1 MKGYARSSTDGPTFA
16 EAMALWEKKAAL
28 LQAQLRNLAA
38 EEDEDSWVVSPE
50 DEEVP
55 QAEVEAAEEV
65 YSLFMAAEG
74 DSDPSSSDATMSSC
88 FSDSSSSGQSSQ
100 EEPSTDIAVNSL
112 CCSNYRFNCY
122 STYSKQYSDSSLLL
136 DLVLLLVSF
145 IVSKNVVT
153 AVHLASRMGLLGADQ
168 SVVGGTP
175 AASWRLPPTRR
186 PRPGSTRVAVL
197 QPAMV
202 EKTMVTVSVG
212 ALQALK
218 GVSAALGMKMPGRAG
233 GVVCEDKKQP
243 SGALVIPSGGGVK
256 KGSAVAESKMQQHV
270 RVGSLAFG
278 AQNSPSGRVDSPPG
292 GRIKGAS
299 AALQS
304 KKKQQQVG
312 SGASQSKKKQQQV
325 GSAASQSKEKQQKQ
339 VGSAAS
345 QSKKKQQKQV
355 GSAASQSKEKQQK
368 QVGSAASQSKKKQ
381 QQQVGSAA
389 SQSKEKQQQ
398 VGLAASQSKE
408 KQQQVGLAASQSKKK
423 QQQQVGSAASQSKE
437 KQQQAGLAASQSKE
451 KQQQVGSAASQ
462 SKEKQ
467 LQVGSAASQSKEKQQ
482 QVGFAASECK
492 KKQQEQAGGVRVGR
506 RVDPSRMTRVVAI
519 RPPWRP

>member
-1 MKGYARSSTDGPTFA
+1 MAGSSDFPSIA
-16 EAMALWEKKAAL
+16 DRLALWEKRGF
-28 LQAQLRNLAA
+28 AQHDAWMVSQVRNLAA
-38 EEDEDSWVVSPE
+38 EEEEDSWVVSPE
-50 DEEVP
+50 VEEVP

-100 EEPSTDIAVNSL
+100 EEPSTAIAVNSL

-122 STYSKQYSDSSLLL
+122 NTYSKQYSDTSLLL

-145 IVSKNVVT
+145 TVSKNVVI

-175 AASWRLPPTRR
+175 AASCRLLPTRR
-186 PRPGSTRVAVL
+186 PRPGSTRVAVV

-212 ALQALK
+212 GLQALK
-218 GVSAALGMKMPGRAG
+218 GASAALGMKMPARAG

-292 GRIKGAS
+292 GRIKGAP

-304 KKKQQQVG
+304 KMKQQQVG

-408 KQQQVGLAASQSKKK
+408 KQQQAGLAVSQRKEK
-423 QQQQVGSAASQSKE
+423 QQQVGLAASQSKE
-437 KQQQAGLAASQSKE
+437 KQQQAGSAASQRKE
-451 KQQQVGSAASQ
+451 KQQQVGSAASESNEQ
-462 SKEKQ
+462 
-467 LQVGSAASQSKEKQQ
+467 QQ
-482 QVGFAASECK
+482 QVGLAVSQGK